1 MTLRL
6 LPIQAAAI
14 ALAVA
19 SGFVARVVHAQA
31 APPAA
36 AEPAGS
42 PRSQGSIPVADTG
55 EYRVDFSAGRVEV
68 DVRMNELELSDD
80 VLVVVDRYRLTA
92 DELKLSRSDR
102 GIVVDGYGRVAFCR
116 CADPPVTV
124 SFSGATVAPP
134 TDLLIENPAL
144 RVGGVPVF
152 WLPYL
157 WLRSPNRAGLLP
169 PRVAYSS
176 EDGFLA
182 GAGVH
187 LPFAGK
193 SFVDVEAA
201 GYFQGGVDLRA
212 RLATPSNAVRVRW
225 DHLEESMIGVDA
237 RGVAHVPGFTSVNYR
252 VDALRGERALAA
264 SPILLEVAQRY
275 DRARAEVGR
284 HHGRAY
290 YGVGAFLTA
299 ARGGAIDEFGAW
311 GPTLSLGFG
320 EALGG
325 SGEFDLGTKLW
336 TLDDATEG
344 SHTRIEQRALARW
357 HARPG
362 PLSLEVEGLATGGV
376 NTSSETAAPFA
387 GVGAAAELGLP
398 LRRRFGG
405 SDPVLHY
412 LTPLISVSGQHDFEP
427 DLAELDDAEEGA
439 SDAEASAVDDA
450 SDLSQ
455 LSGGFRTSVGK
466 WGQRSSLSLEGRAGW
481 VRSDAEVASLVMS
494 RALAAS
500 ELFGASLHGVTD
512 IDAIGHWEATARTRF
527 GPESSHH
534 LSLYVEGQQDL
545 QARVSRAISGDVF
558 TNEPPF
564 AWYDADGLSSGAELM
579 LKWSRALSTAVGADL
594 DVKESTLL
602 GVRGS
607 LAYRHP
613 CGCLATVAW
622 AGHRLARGG
631 VDAWLTV
638 DLIP

>member
-1 MTLRL
+1 M
-6 LPIQAAAI
+6 
-14 ALAVA
+14 
-19 SGFVARVVHAQA
+19 
-31 APPAA
+31 
-36 AEPAGS
+36 
-42 PRSQGSIPVADTG
+42 PVADTG

-176 EDGFLA
+176 QDGFLA

-212 RLATPSNAVRVRW
+212 RVATPSNAVRVRW

-237 RGVAHVPGFTSVNYR
+237 RGAAHVPGFTSVNYR

-275 DRARAEVGR
+275 DRARGEVGR
-284 HHGRAY
+284 HHGQAY

-311 GPTLSLGFG
+311 GPTLTLGFG

-325 SGEFDLGTKLW
+325 FGEFDLGTKLW
-336 TLDDATEG
+336 TLDDAIEG
-344 SHTRIEQRALARW
+344 SHTRVEQRALARW

-362 PLSLEVEGLATGGV
+362 PLSLEVEGLAMGGV
-376 NTSSETAAPFA
+376 NTSSETASPFA

-398 LRRRFGG
+398 LRRRFGR

-412 LTPLISVSGQHDFEP
+412 VTPLISVSGQHDFEQ
-427 DLAELDDAEEGA
+427 DLAELDDAQVGA
-439 SDAEASAVDDA
+439 SDADAENVDDA

-481 VRSDAEVASLVMS
+481 VRSDAQVAALVMG

-500 ELFGASLHGVTD
+500 ELLGASLHAVTD

-534 LSLYVEGQQDL
+534 LSVYVEGQQDL
-545 QARVSRAISGDVF
+545 QARLSRAISGDVF

-564 AWYDADGLSSGAELM
+564 AWYDADGLSSGAEMM
-579 LKWSRALSTAVGADL
+579 LKWSRALSTAVAADM